1 MGLVGI
7 RGQAEAQDGEGEK
20 SAEGMVSA
28 ILEEKMKVIMGEE
41 QLYQRL
47 LVRIKTGTRTGEE
60 VEVESGNLPIEGLPR
75 YQEGDQVLLVWGEGA
90 EEEFVYI
97 ADFVRRKPLGI
108 LFLIF
113 TGMAVLIAG
122 WRGISSL
129 LGMAISFMAIFM
141 VILPLIYAGGNPIK
155 AVVWGSLFIIPASF
169 YLSHGI
175 NRKTSMAVLG
185 TFISLLITSGLA
197 FVFVEKA
204 KLTGFASEEASF
216 LQASLPG
223 VIKMKGLLL
232 AGIMVGILGVLDDV
246 TVSQAA
252 IVEELRA
259 ISPEIGR
266 GKLFQKAMRVGR
278 DHIAS
283 MINTL
288 VLVYAG
294 ASLPLLLLFVDNSL
308 TFKQVINYEIVADEV
323 VRTLVA
329 SIGLMLAVPLTT
341 FFAVYWGKV
350 RRKEVGKKGGN
361 LIR

>member
-1 MGLVGI
+1 
-7 RGQAEAQDGEGEK
+7 
-20 SAEGMVSA
+20 
-28 ILEEKMKVIMGEE
+28 
-41 QLYQRL
+41 
-47 LVRIKTGTRTGEE
+47 
-60 VEVESGNLPIEGLPR
+60 
-75 YQEGDQVLLVWGEGA
+75 
-90 EEEFVYI
+90 
-97 ADFVRRKPLGI
+97 
-108 LFLIF
+108 
-113 TGMAVLIAG
+113 
-122 WRGISSL
+122 
-129 LGMAISFMAIFM
+129 
-141 VILPLIYAGGNPIK
+141 
-155 AVVWGSLFIIPASF
+155 
-169 YLSHGI
+169 
-175 NRKTSMAVLG
+175 MAVLG